1 MNQKKSSMM
10 ARIALLIVAIAWGS
24 SLVVVKSS
32 TDSVSPNFLLAL
44 RFSIGCLVLGLIF
57 HKKPKLLDKT
67 YLAHGAIIGFCLFL
81 AYCSQTIGVI
91 FAMPGKSAFY
101 PLPIVL

>member
-44 RFSIGCLVLGLIF
+44 RFSIGLSCVRIDF
-57 HKKPKLLDKT
+57 
-67 YLAHGAIIGFCLFL
+67 
-81 AYCSQTIGVI
+81 S
-91 FAMPGKSAFY
+91 
-101 PLPIVL
+101 